1 MFSQRIV
8 ESARFLKMPP
18 STQCLYFHL
27 GIHADDDGV
36 VEGYNVMKQ
45 TGSTEDDLKILAA
58 KGLITVLN
66 SDLVTYINDWK
77 ENNRIRSDR
86 KVDSIYRDLLIRML
100 PDIELQQSKARA
112 DTGKKTGIKAIEGNG
127 RPVDN
132 QWTSN
137 GPHRL
142 GKDRLGKDRLGKD
155 RLGKDSINN
164 IVDSSESP
172 TQIYESEF
180 EQLWSMYPKK
190 QGKKAALRHYKT
202 WRKRSKDNTFEA
214 MKEKLERYLK
224 FLKIKQTPLEYTLNG
239 STWFN
244 GRFDDELDMTPVKPR
259 YNQQAKPVRRAT
271 NWDKVQQQQSQTVPQ
286 MTQEERN
293 AIFREY
299 GR

>member
-58 KGLITVLN
+58 KELITVLN
-66 SDLVTYINDWK
+66 ADLVTYINDWK
-77 ENNRIRSDR
+77 ENNHIRSDR
-86 KVDSIYRDLLIRML
+86 KVDSIYRDLLVRML
-100 PDIELQQSKARA
+100 PDIEIQQAKARA
-112 DTGKKTGIKAIEGNG
+112 DTGKKTGIKKIENDG

-137 GPHRL
+137 GPH
-142 GKDRLGKDRLGKD
+142 RLGKD

-202 WRKRSKDNTFEA
+202 WRKRSKDNTFEV
-214 MKEKLERYLK
+214 MKEKLEHYLK

-244 GRFDDELDMTPVKPR
+244 GRYDDELDMTPAKPR
-259 YNQQAKPVRRAT
+259 FNQQAKPVRRAT

>member
-1 MFSQRIV
+1 MAQRRMFSQRIV

-142 GKDRLGKDRLGKD
+142 GKDRLGKD
-155 RLGKDSINN
+155 SINN

-271 NWDKVQQQQSQTVPQ
+271 NWDKVQQQQSQTTLQ
-286 MTQEERN
+286 MTREERN

>member
-1 MFSQRIV
+1 MAQRRMFSQRIV

-112 DTGKKTGIKAIEGNG
+112 DTGKKTGIKAIEDNG

-137 GPHRL
+137 GPH
-142 GKDRLGKDRLGKD
+142 RLGKD

-214 MKEKLERYLK
+214 MKEKLEHYLK

-259 YNQQAKPVRRAT
+259 YNQQAKTIRKAT
-271 NWDKVQQQQSQTVPQ
+271 DWSKYQQRDNQSI
-286 MTQEERN
+286 MSIEERN
-293 AIFREY
+293 KIFREF
-299 GR
+299 GDR

>member
-1 MFSQRIV
+1 MAQRRMFSQRIV

-137 GPHRL
+137 GPH
-142 GKDRLGKDRLGKD
+142 RLGKD

>member
-1 MFSQRIV
+1 
-8 ESARFLKMPP
+8 MPP

-137 GPHRL
+137 GPH
-142 GKDRLGKDRLGKD
+142 RLGKD

>member
-66 SDLVTYINDWK
+66 ADLVTYINDWK

-86 KVDSIYRDLLIRML
+86 KVDSIYRDLLVRML
-100 PDIELQQSKARA
+100 PDIEIQQAKARA
-112 DTGKKTGIKAIEGNG
+112 DTGKKTGIKKIENDG

-137 GPHRL
+137 GPH
-142 GKDRLGKDRLGKD
+142 RLGKD

-202 WRKRSKDNTFEA
+202 WRKRSKDNTFEV
-214 MKEKLERYLK
+214 MKEKLEHYLK

-244 GRFDDELDMTPVKPR
+244 GRYDDELDMTPAKPR
-259 YNQQAKPVRRAT
+259 FNQQAKPVRRAT

>member
-1 MFSQRIV
+1 MAQRRMFSQRIV

-66 SDLVTYINDWK
+66 ADLVTYINDWK

-86 KVDSIYRDLLIRML
+86 KVDSIYRDLLVKML
-100 PDIELQQSKARA
+100 PDIEIQQAKARA
-112 DTGKKTGIKAIEGNG
+112 DTGKKTGVKAIENNG

-137 GPHRL
+137 GPH
-142 GKDRLGKDRLGKD
+142 RLGKD

-180 EQLWSMYPKK
+180 EQLWARYPKK
-190 QGKKAALRHYKT
+190 QGKKAALRHYKA
-202 WRKRSKDNTFEA
+202 WRKQSKDNTFEV
-214 MKEKLERYLK
+214 MKEKLEKYIR
-224 FLKIKQTPLEYTLNG
+224 FLKLKQTPLEYTLNG

-244 GRFDDELDMTPVKPR
+244 GRFDDDLDMTPIKPR
-259 YNQQAKPVRRAT
+259 FNQQNKSVRKAT
-271 NWDKVQQQQSQTVPQ
+271 DWSTYRPKQSSTPQITV
-286 MTQEERN
+286 EERN
-293 AIFREY
+293 KIFREF
-299 GR
+299 GEK

>member
-8 ESARFLKMPP
+8 ESARFIKMPP

-137 GPHRL
+137 GPH
-142 GKDRLGKDRLGKD
+142 RLGKD

>member
-66 SDLVTYINDWK
+66 ADLVTYINDWK

-86 KVDSIYRDLLIRML
+86 KVDSIYRDLLVRML
-100 PDIELQQSKARA
+100 PDIEIQQAKARA
-112 DTGKKTGIKAIEGNG
+112 GTGKKTGIKKIENDG

-137 GPHRL
+137 GPH
-142 GKDRLGKDRLGKD
+142 RLGKD

-202 WRKRSKDNTFEA
+202 WRKRSKDNTFEV
-214 MKEKLERYLK
+214 MKEKLEHYLK

-244 GRFDDELDMTPVKPR
+244 GRYDDELDMTPAKPR
-259 YNQQAKPVRRAT
+259 FNQQAKPVRRAT
-271 NWDKVQQQQSQTVPQ
+271 NWDKVQQQQSQTTLQ
-286 MTQEERN
+286 MTREERN
-293 AIFREY
+293 AIFREC

>member
-137 GPHRL
+137 GPH
-142 GKDRLGKDRLGKD
+142 

>member
-66 SDLVTYINDWK
+66 ADLVTYINDWK

-86 KVDSIYRDLLIRML
+86 KVDSIYRDLLVRML
-100 PDIELQQSKARA
+100 PDIEIQQAKARA
-112 DTGKKTGIKAIEGNG
+112 DTGKKTGIKKIENDG

-137 GPHRL
+137 GPH
-142 GKDRLGKDRLGKD
+142 RLGKD

-202 WRKRSKDNTFEA
+202 WRKRSKDNTFEV
-214 MKEKLERYLK
+214 MKEKLEHYLK

-244 GRFDDELDMTPVKPR
+244 GRYDDELDMTPAKPR
-259 YNQQAKPVRRAT
+259 FNQQAKPVRRAT
-271 NWDKVQQQQSQTVPQ
+271 NWDRAQQQQSQTVPQ

>member
-66 SDLVTYINDWK
+66 ADLVTYINDWK

-86 KVDSIYRDLLIRML
+86 KVDSIYRDLLVRML
-100 PDIELQQSKARA
+100 PDIEIQQAKARA
-112 DTGKKTGIKAIEGNG
+112 DTGKKTGIKKIENDG

-137 GPHRL
+137 GPH
-142 GKDRLGKDRLGKD
+142 RLGKD

-180 EQLWSMYPKK
+180 EQLWALYPKK
-190 QGKKAALRHYKT
+190 QGKKAALRHYKA
-202 WRKRSKDNTFEA
+202 WRKQSKDNTFEV
-214 MKEKLERYLK
+214 MKEKLEKYIR
-224 FLKIKQTPLEYTLNG
+224 FLKLKQTPLEYTLNG

-244 GRFDDELDMTPVKPR
+244 GRFDDDLDMTPIKSR
-259 YNQQAKPVRRAT
+259 FNQQNKSVRKAT
-271 NWDKVQQQQSQTVPQ
+271 DWSTYHPKQSSTLQITV
-286 MTQEERN
+286 EERN
-293 AIFREY
+293 KIFKEF
-299 GR
+299 GGK

>member
-66 SDLVTYINDWK
+66 ADLVTYINDWK

-86 KVDSIYRDLLIRML
+86 KVDSIYRDLLVRML
-100 PDIELQQSKARA
+100 PDIEIQQAKARA
-112 DTGKKTGIKAIEGNG
+112 DTGKKTGIKKIENDG

-137 GPHRL
+137 GPH
-142 GKDRLGKDRLGKD
+142 

-202 WRKRSKDNTFEA
+202 WRKRSKDNTFEV
-214 MKEKLERYLK
+214 MKEKLEHYLK

-244 GRFDDELDMTPVKPR
+244 GRYDDELDMTPAKPR
-259 YNQQAKPVRRAT
+259 FNQQAKPVRRAT
-271 NWDKVQQQQSQTVPQ
+271 NWDKIQQQQSQRVPKL
-286 MTQEERN
+286 TKEERD

>member
-66 SDLVTYINDWK
+66 ADLVTYINDWK

-86 KVDSIYRDLLIRML
+86 KVDSIYRDLLVRML
-100 PDIELQQSKARA
+100 PDIEIQQAKARA
-112 DTGKKTGIKAIEGNG
+112 DTGKKTGIKKIENDG

-137 GPHRL
+137 GPH
-142 GKDRLGKDRLGKD
+142 RLGKD

-202 WRKRSKDNTFEA
+202 WRKRSKDNTFEV
-214 MKEKLERYLK
+214 MKEKLEHYLK

-244 GRFDDELDMTPVKPR
+244 GRYDDELDMTPAKPR
-259 YNQQAKPVRRAT
+259 FNQQAKPVRRAT
-271 NWDKVQQQQSQTVPQ
+271 NWDKIQQQQSQTTLQ
-286 MTQEERN
+286 MTREERN

>member
-66 SDLVTYINDWK
+66 ADLVTYINDWK

-86 KVDSIYRDLLIRML
+86 KVDSIYRDLLVRML
-100 PDIELQQSKARA
+100 PDIEIQQAKARA
-112 DTGKKTGIKAIEGNG
+112 DTGKKTGIKKIENDG

-137 GPHRL
+137 GPH
-142 GKDRLGKDRLGKD
+142 RLGKD

-202 WRKRSKDNTFEA
+202 WRKRSKDNTFEV
-214 MKEKLERYLK
+214 MKEKLEHYLK

-244 GRFDDELDMTPVKPR
+244 GRYDDELDMTPAKPR
-259 YNQQAKPVRRAT
+259 FNQQAKPVRRAT
-271 NWDKVQQQQSQTVPQ
+271 NWDKVQQQQSQTAPQ

>member
-18 STQCLYFHL
+18 STQALYFHL

-36 VEGYNVMKQ
+36 VEGYNVMRQ

-66 SDLVTYINDWK
+66 ADLVTYINDWK

-86 KVDSIYRDLLIRML
+86 KVDSIYRDLLVKML
-100 PDIELQQSKARA
+100 PDIEIQQAKARA
-112 DTGKKTGIKAIEGNG
+112 DTGKKTGVKAIENNG

-137 GPHRL
+137 GPH
-142 GKDRLGKDRLGKD
+142 RLGKD

-172 TQIYESEF
+172 TQIYDSEF
-180 EQLWSMYPKK
+180 EQLWALYPKK
-190 QGKKAALRHYKT
+190 QGKKAALRHYKA
-202 WRKRSKDNTFEA
+202 WRKQSKDNTFEV
-214 MKEKLERYLK
+214 MKEKLEK
-224 FLKIKQTPLEYTLNG
+224 
-239 STWFN
+239 
-244 GRFDDELDMTPVKPR
+244 
-259 YNQQAKPVRRAT
+259 
-271 NWDKVQQQQSQTVPQ
+271 
-286 MTQEERN
+286 
-293 AIFREY
+293 
-299 GR
+299 

>member
-27 GIHADDDGV
+27 GIYADDDGV

-112 DTGKKTGIKAIEGNG
+112 DTGKKNGIKAIEGNG

-137 GPHRL
+137 GPH
-142 GKDRLGKDRLGKD
+142 RLGKD

-271 NWDKVQQQQSQTVPQ
+271 NWDKVQQQQSQTTPQ

>member
-18 STQCLYFHL
+18 STQALYFHL

-36 VEGYNVMKQ
+36 VEGYNVMRQ

-66 SDLVTYINDWK
+66 ADLVTYINDWK

-86 KVDSIYRDLLIRML
+86 KVDSIYRDLLVKML
-100 PDIELQQSKARA
+100 PNIEIQQAKARA
-112 DTGKKTGIKAIEGNG
+112 DTGKKTGVKAIENNG

-142 GKDRLGKDRLGKD
+142 GND

-172 TQIYESEF
+172 TQLYESEF
-180 EQLWSMYPKK
+180 EQLWALYPKK
-190 QGKKAALRHYKT
+190 QGKKAALRHYKA
-202 WRKRSKDNTFEA
+202 WRKQSKDNTFEV
-214 MKEKLERYLK
+214 MKEKLEKYIR
-224 FLKIKQTPLEYTLNG
+224 FLKLKQTPLEYTLNG

-244 GRFDDELDMTPVKPR
+244 GRFDDDLDMTPIKPR
-259 YNQQAKPVRRAT
+259 FNQQNKSVRKAT
-271 NWDKVQQQQSQTVPQ
+271 DWSTYRPKQSSTPQITV
-286 MTQEERN
+286 EERN
-293 AIFREY
+293 KIFREF
-299 GR
+299 GEK

>member
-86 KVDSIYRDLLIRML
+86 KVDSIYRDLLIKML
-100 PDIELQQSKARA
+100 PDIELQQAKTRA

-142 GKDRLGKDRLGKD
+142 GKDRLGKG
-155 RLGKDSINN
+155 SINN

-180 EQLWSMYPKK
+180 EQLWAMYPKK
-190 QGKKAALRHYKT
+190 QGKQAALRHYKT
-202 WRKRSKDNTFEA
+202 WRKRSKDNTFDV
-214 MKEKLERYLK
+214 MKDKLEQYLK

-244 GRFDDELDMTPVKPR
+244 GRFDEELDMTPPKPR
-259 YNQQAKPVRRAT
+259 YGQQTKTVRKAT
-271 NWDKVQQQQSQTVPQ
+271 DWSKYKQQSHQRT
-286 MTQEERN
+286 MSTEERN
-293 AIFREY
+293 KIFREF
-299 GR
+299 GSK

>member
-66 SDLVTYINDWK
+66 ADLVTYINDWK

-86 KVDSIYRDLLIRML
+86 KVDSIYRDLLVRML
-100 PDIELQQSKARA
+100 PDIEIQQAKARA
-112 DTGKKTGIKAIEGNG
+112 DTGKKTGIKKIENDG

-137 GPHRL
+137 GPH
-142 GKDRLGKDRLGKD
+142 RLGKD

-180 EQLWSMYPKK
+180 EQLWALYPKK
-190 QGKKAALRHYKT
+190 QGKKAALRHYKA
-202 WRKRSKDNTFEA
+202 WRKQSKDNTFEV
-214 MKEKLERYLK
+214 MKEKLEKYIR
-224 FLKIKQTPLEYTLNG
+224 FLKLKQTPLEYTLNG

-244 GRFDDELDMTPVKPR
+244 GRFDDDLDMTPIKPR
-259 YNQQAKPVRRAT
+259 FNQQNKSVRKAT
-271 NWDKVQQQQSQTVPQ
+271 DWSTYRPKQSSTPQITV
-286 MTQEERN
+286 EERN
-293 AIFREY
+293 KIFREF
-299 GR
+299 GEK

>member
-66 SDLVTYINDWK
+66 ADLVTYINDWK

-86 KVDSIYRDLLIRML
+86 KVDSIYRDLLVRML
-100 PDIELQQSKARA
+100 PDIEIQQAKARA
-112 DTGKKTGIKAIEGNG
+112 DTGKKTGIKKIENDG

-142 GKDRLGKDRLGKD
+142 G
-155 RLGKDSINN
+155 

-202 WRKRSKDNTFEA
+202 WRKRSKDNTFEV
-214 MKEKLERYLK
+214 MKEKLEHYLK

-244 GRFDDELDMTPVKPR
+244 GRYDDELDMTPAKPR
-259 YNQQAKPVRRAT
+259 FNQQAKPVRRAT
-271 NWDKVQQQQSQTVPQ
+271 NWDKIQQQQSQRVPKL
-286 MTQEERN
+286 TKEERD
-293 AIFREY
+293 AIFRSSN
-299 GR
+299 

>member
-18 STQCLYFHL
+18 STQALYFHL

-36 VEGYNVMKQ
+36 VEGYNVMLQ

-66 SDLVTYINDWK
+66 ADLVTYINDWK

-86 KVDSIYRDLLIRML
+86 KVDSIYRDLLVKML
-100 PDIELQQSKARA
+100 PDIEIQQAKARA
-112 DTGKKTGIKAIEGNG
+112 DTGKKTGVKAIENNG

-137 GPHRL
+137 GPH
-142 GKDRLGKDRLGKD
+142 RLGKD

-180 EQLWSMYPKK
+180 EQLWTLYPKK
-190 QGKKAALRHYKT
+190 QGKKAALRHYKA
-202 WRKRSKDNTFEA
+202 WRKQSKDNTFEV
-214 MKEKLERYLK
+214 MKEKLEKYIR
-224 FLKIKQTPLEYTLNG
+224 FLKLKQTPLEYTLNG

-244 GRFDDELDMTPVKPR
+244 GRFDDDLDMTPIKPR
-259 YNQQAKPVRRAT
+259 FNQQNKYVRKAT
-271 NWDKVQQQQSQTVPQ
+271 DWSTYRPKQSSTPQITV
-286 MTQEERN
+286 EERN
-293 AIFREY
+293 KIFKEF
-299 GR
+299 GGK

>member
-1 MFSQRIV
+1 MAQRRMFSQRIV

-142 GKDRLGKDRLGKD
+142 GKDRLGKD
-155 RLGKDSINN
+155 SINN

-190 QGKKAALRHYKT
+190 QGKKAAFRHYKT

-214 MKEKLERYLK
+214 MKEKLEHYLK

-259 YNQQAKPVRRAT
+259 YNQQAKTIRKAT
-271 NWDKVQQQQSQTVPQ
+271 DWSKYQQRDNQSIMSV
-286 MTQEERN
+286 EERN
-293 AIFREY
+293 KIFREF
-299 GR
+299 GDR

>member
-66 SDLVTYINDWK
+66 ADLVTYINDWK

-86 KVDSIYRDLLIRML
+86 KVDSIYRDLLVKML
-100 PDIELQQSKARA
+100 PDIEIQQAKARA
-112 DTGKKTGIKAIEGNG
+112 DTGKKTGVKRIEKNG

-137 GPHRL
+137 GPH
-142 GKDRLGKDRLGKD
+142 RLGKD

-180 EQLWSMYPKK
+180 EQLWALYPKK
-190 QGKKAALRHYKT
+190 QGKKAALRHYKA
-202 WRKRSKDNTFEA
+202 WRKQSKDNTFEV
-214 MKEKLERYLK
+214 MKEKLEKYTR
-224 FLKIKQTPLEYTLNG
+224 FLKLKQTPLEYTLNG

-244 GRFDDELDMTPVKPR
+244 GRFDDDLDMTPIKPR
-259 YNQQAKPVRRAT
+259 FNQQNKSVRKAT
-271 NWDKVQQQQSQTVPQ
+271 DWSTYRPKQSSTPQITV
-286 MTQEERN
+286 EERN
-293 AIFREY
+293 KIFREF
-299 GR
+299 GEK

>member
-1 MFSQRIV
+1 
-8 ESARFLKMPP
+8 
-18 STQCLYFHL
+18 
-27 GIHADDDGV
+27 
-36 VEGYNVMKQ
+36 MKQ

-137 GPHRL
+137 GPH
-142 GKDRLGKDRLGKD
+142 RLGKD

>member
-66 SDLVTYINDWK
+66 ADLVTYINDWK

-86 KVDSIYRDLLIRML
+86 KVDSIYRDLLVKML
-100 PDIELQQSKARA
+100 PDIEIQQAKARA
-112 DTGKKTGIKAIEGNG
+112 DTGKKTGIKAIENNG

-142 GKDRLGKDRLGKD
+142 GKDRLGKD
-155 RLGKDSINN
+155 SINN
-164 IVDSSESP
+164 IVDSFESP

-180 EQLWSMYPKK
+180 EQLWALYPKK
-190 QGKKAALRHYKT
+190 QGKKAALRHYKA
-202 WRKRSKDNTFEA
+202 WRKQSKDNTFEV
-214 MKEKLERYLK
+214 MKEKLEKYIR
-224 FLKIKQTPLEYTLNG
+224 FLKLKQTPLEYTLNG

-244 GRFDDELDMTPVKPR
+244 GRFDDDLDMTHIKPR
-259 YNQQAKPVRRAT
+259 FNQQNKYVRKAT
-271 NWDKVQQQQSQTVPQ
+271 DWSTYRPKQSSTPQ
-286 MTQEERN
+286 IAVEERN
-293 AIFREY
+293 KIFKEF
-299 GR
+299 GGK

>member
-1 MFSQRIV
+1 MAQRRMFSQRIV

-66 SDLVTYINDWK
+66 ADLVTYINDWK

-86 KVDSIYRDLLIRML
+86 KVDSIYRDLLVKML
-100 PDIELQQSKARA
+100 PDIEIQQAKARA
-112 DTGKKTGIKAIEGNG
+112 DTGKKTGIKAIKNNG

-137 GPHRL
+137 GPH
-142 GKDRLGKDRLGKD
+142 RLGKD

-202 WRKRSKDNTFEA
+202 WRKRSKDNTFEV
-214 MKEKLERYLK
+214 MKEKLEHYLK

-244 GRFDDELDMTPVKPR
+244 GRFDDELDMTPPKPR
-259 YNQQAKPVRRAT
+259 YSQQPKTVHKATDWSKYQQHSSKPT
-271 NWDKVQQQQSQTVPQ
+271 
-286 MTQEERN
+286 MTTEERN
-293 AIFREY
+293 KIFKEF

>member
-1 MFSQRIV
+1 MAQRRMFSQRIV

-66 SDLVTYINDWK
+66 ADLVTYINDWK

-86 KVDSIYRDLLIRML
+86 KVDSIYRDLLVRML
-100 PDIELQQSKARA
+100 PDIEIQQAKARA
-112 DTGKKTGIKAIEGNG
+112 DTGKKTGIKKIENDG

-137 GPHRL
+137 GPH
-142 GKDRLGKDRLGKD
+142 RLGKD

-190 QGKKAALRHYKT
+190 QGKKAALIHYKT
-202 WRKRSKDNTFEA
+202 WRKRSKDNTFEV
-214 MKEKLERYLK
+214 MKEKLEHYLK

-244 GRFDDELDMTPVKPR
+244 GRYDDELDMTPAKPR
-259 YNQQAKPVRRAT
+259 FNQQAKPVRRAT
-271 NWDKVQQQQSQTVPQ
+271 NWDKVQQQQSQTTLQ
-286 MTQEERN
+286 MTREERN

>member
-66 SDLVTYINDWK
+66 ADLVTYINDWQ
-77 ENNRIRSDR
+77 ENNHIRSDR
-86 KVDSIYRDLLIRML
+86 KVDSIYRDLLVRML
-100 PDIELQQSKARA
+100 PDIEIQQAKARA
-112 DTGKKTGIKAIEGNG
+112 DTGKKTGIKKIENDG

-137 GPHRL
+137 GPH
-142 GKDRLGKDRLGKD
+142 RLGKD

-202 WRKRSKDNTFEA
+202 WRKRSKDNTFEV
-214 MKEKLERYLK
+214 MKEKLEHYLK

-244 GRFDDELDMTPVKPR
+244 GRYDDELDMTPAKPR
-259 YNQQAKPVRRAT
+259 FNQQAKPVRRAT

-286 MTQEERN
+286 ITQEERN

>member
-66 SDLVTYINDWK
+66 ADLVTYINDWK

-86 KVDSIYRDLLIRML
+86 KVDSIYRDLLVRML
-100 PDIELQQSKARA
+100 PDIEIQQAKARA
-112 DTGKKTGIKAIEGNG
+112 DTGKKTGIKTIENDG

-137 GPHRL
+137 GPH
-142 GKDRLGKDRLGKD
+142 RLGKD

-202 WRKRSKDNTFEA
+202 WRKRSKDNTFEV
-214 MKEKLERYLK
+214 MKEKLEHYLK

-244 GRFDDELDMTPVKPR
+244 GRYDDELDMTPAKPR
-259 YNQQAKPVRRAT
+259 FNQQAKPVRRAT

-293 AIFREY
+293 AIFREC

>member
-1 MFSQRIV
+1 MAQRRMFSQRIV

-66 SDLVTYINDWK
+66 ADLVTYINDWK

-86 KVDSIYRDLLIRML
+86 KVDSIYRDLLVRML
-100 PDIELQQSKARA
+100 PDIEIQQAKARA
-112 DTGKKTGIKAIEGNG
+112 DTGKKTGIKKIENDG

-137 GPHRL
+137 GPH
-142 GKDRLGKDRLGKD
+142 RLGKD

-202 WRKRSKDNTFEA
+202 WRKRSKDNTFEV
-214 MKEKLERYLK
+214 MKEKLEHYLK

-244 GRFDDELDMTPVKPR
+244 GRYDDELDMTPAKPR
-259 YNQQAKPVRRAT
+259 FNQQAKPVRRAT
-271 NWDKVQQQQSQTVPQ
+271 NWDKVQQQQSQTTLQ
-286 MTQEERN
+286 MTREERN
-293 AIFREY
+293 AIFREC